1 MGKFILTGCRD
12 VGAEPTPARRF
23 YLDREPI
30 EGTDP
35 EPAAAYARARLVDG
49 HYALFYHDTW
59 VHVQSHTQE
68 EFCGIEDK
76 KDDGEDV
83 KRVEKR
89 LHGKLMD
96 VVELL
101 REASNGTVEVD
112 DQTEFREGSE
122 EGEEEGEEGTD

>member
-1 MGKFILTGCRD
+1 MGKFILKGCRD
-12 VGAEPTPARRF
+12 VGSEPTPARRF

-59 VHVQSHTQE
+59 VHVNSHTQE

-101 REASNGTVEVD
+101 RGAGDERREVEVD
-112 DQTEFREGSE
+112 DQTEFREE
-122 EGEEEGEEGTD
+122 PEEEEEETD